1 MLPQFYQAMYF
12 SLRLSRLTLL
22 GLLFFSM
29 LSCTTEAERKGPSE
43 PPRREFL
50 EQAGQVPSRVPPVP
64 QDSTLG
70 TGESE
75 PEAKVP
81 AEPVLY

>member
-1 MLPQFYQAMYF
+1 MFF
-12 SLRLSRLTLL
+12 FFRLSRLFLL
-22 GLLFFSM
+22 GMLLFCM

-50 EQAGQVPSRVPPVP
+50 EQAGQVPSRIPPVA
-64 QDSTLG
+64 QNSTLG
-70 TGESE
+70 IDESE
-75 PEAKVP
+75 PQAKAP